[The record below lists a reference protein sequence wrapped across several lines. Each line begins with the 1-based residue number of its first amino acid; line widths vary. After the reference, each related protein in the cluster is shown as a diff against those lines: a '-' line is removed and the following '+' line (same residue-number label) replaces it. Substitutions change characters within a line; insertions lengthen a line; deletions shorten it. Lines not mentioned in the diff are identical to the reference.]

1 VTPLIE
7 FRRIRNVHSLSGELC
22 PMNIKAIAEPVY
34 AIAEQTKG
42 ISLNVATNAFLYWA
56 LIP

>member
-1 VTPLIE
+1 
-7 FRRIRNVHSLSGELC
+7 
-22 PMNIKAIAEPVY
+22 MNIKAIAEPVY

-56 LIP
+56 PIP